1 MNGLDMPDYYQLLGV
16 NYDAQSDE
24 INRSYQAVCEK
35 FSIFLYAS
43 REEILNKNKDLVIYK
58 DAYDTLSDSQ
68 KRVEYDKNLEK
79 TINEKSVLLE
89 NTHTRLI
96 SETSDL
102 ESSFFQEDTIKLE
115 VLRVKEDILT
125 ENFTKGKNFLNN
137 GQYHEAI
144 NVFRKLI
151 NMKPKE
157 AKFHSYLALA
167 LEKKGW
173 TAYAEEEFKIAI
185 DLDPQD
191 EVSQKYFEMKTTHSN
206 AKKTSILSYNPD
218 LYNNDNKINLFQKL
232 KQFFVKQFQQ

>member
-1 MNGLDMPDYYQLLGV
+1 MPDYYQLLGV
-16 NYDAQSDE
+16 KYDAQSDE

-43 REEILNKNKDLVIYK
+43 RDEILNKNKELVIYK
-58 DAYDTLSDSQ
+58 DAYDTLSDST
-68 KRVEYDKNLEK
+68 RRSEYDKTLKELIK
-79 TINEKSVLLE
+79 EKSILLE

-102 ESSFFQEDTIKLE
+102 DTKFFQEDTIKLE
-115 VLRVKEDILT
+115 VLRVKEDILN
-125 ENFTKGKNFLNN
+125 ENFAKGKIFLNN

-157 AKFHSYLALA
+157 AKYHSYLALA

-173 TAYAEEEFKIAI
+173 IAYAEEEFKAALDI
-185 DLDPQD
+185 DSQD
-191 EVSQKYFEMKTTHSN
+191 EVAKKHFENKITKAS
-206 AKKTSILSYNPD
+206 AKKTSALSYNPD
-218 LYNNDNKINLFQKL
+218 LYNPDNKISLFQKL
-232 KQFFVKQFQQ
+232 RLFLFNKNIT